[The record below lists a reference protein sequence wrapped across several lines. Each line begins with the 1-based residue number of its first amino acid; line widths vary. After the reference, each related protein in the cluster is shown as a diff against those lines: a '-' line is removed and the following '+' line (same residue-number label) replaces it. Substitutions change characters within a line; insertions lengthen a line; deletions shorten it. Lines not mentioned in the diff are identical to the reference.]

1 MILVQV
7 FEILNRLKNLS
18 KKYYYLGIIISL
30 LLLVLVRMGLF
41 MFQKVFLDIDMEVWW
56 IYIIICVNSMVIDVN
71 WMWGVVL
78 VVDMFIDFF
87 LYKVDLDFM
96 VS

>member
-1 MILVQV
+1 
-7 FEILNRLKNLS
+7 
-18 KKYYYLGIIISL
+18 
-30 LLLVLVRMGLF
+30 

-78 VVDMFIDFF
+78 VVDMFIDFV

>member
-1 MILVQV
+1 
-7 FEILNRLKNLS
+7 
-18 KKYYYLGIIISL
+18 
-30 LLLVLVRMGLF
+30 

>member
-1 MILVQV
+1 
-7 FEILNRLKNLS
+7 
-18 KKYYYLGIIISL
+18 
-30 LLLVLVRMGLF
+30 
-41 MFQKVFLDIDMEVWW
+41 MFQRVFLDIDMEVWW

-78 VVDMFIDFF
+78 VVDMFIDFV

>member
-1 MILVQV
+1 
-7 FEILNRLKNLS
+7 
-18 KKYYYLGIIISL
+18 
-30 LLLVLVRMGLF
+30 
-41 MFQKVFLDIDMEVWW
+41 MEVWW

-78 VVDMFIDFF
+78 VVDMFIDFV

-96 VS
+96 VSWGKF